1 MAVAATYKPV
11 APKRLGCA
19 AGFVVQHQRTGATFM
34 AKMGL
39 FEVGVWVGG
48 CAGGLAGSS
57 VGRAD

>member
-1 MAVAATYKPV
+1 MAAPFKPV
-11 APKRLGCA
+11 GAKRLGCA

-39 FEVGVWVGG
+39 FEVGVWVGE